1 MTDELAAYIT
11 NITARVTMDAEDASL
26 SSSSMLVSFHLVSR
40 SHRHLSCRSSSPS
53 ISEKGGKLAFGAS
66 LFGWIGSTFLSFDKN
81 QHFST
86 RKQKEEIS
94 DEKGKEIFFDLKTV
108 VFNFFF
114 FLCFFM
120 QAGDVMGGRLS
131 IDKFQR
137 ARRA

>member
-1 MTDELAAYIT
+1 LAQAFLDGSEAPFY
-11 NITARVTMDAEDASL
+11 L
-26 SSSSMLVSFHLVSR
+26 STKINTSAQES
-40 SHRHLSCRSSSPS
+40 
-53 ISEKGGKLAFGAS
+53 K
-66 LFGWIGSTFLSFDKN
+66 
-81 QHFST
+81 
-86 RKQKEEIS
+86 RKKIS